1 MIKLTRDMVVI
12 DLETTSNKADSARI
26 VSISAIR
33 ITPEGKMDKLYLVLN
48 PEAPIDPK
56 ASETHGFYE
65 DDVKDCPTFKQKAVA
80 IHNHISGCGVY
91 VTYNGNRFDL
101 PILSRQLS
109 EAGLSLPLE
118 DIDIIDVFGLVTRLN
133 PRTLTAMVKQYLGE
147 DLEGAHDASV
157 DTMATV
163 RLLYKMA
170 QVHPEIPED
179 TKDIA
184 LFANNDKPLLDLAGK
199 FSYNEDGKII
209 FVGGKHNEEVVD
221 LSKHRSYMEWMQ
233 RADKPPFNPD
243 TLVIVNKFLNN
254 QISN

>member
-1 MIKLTRDMVVI
+1 MIKLTKDMVVI
-12 DLETTSNKADSARI
+12 DLETNSNRADSARI
-26 VSISAIR
+26 VSISTIR

-118 DIDIIDVFGLVTRLN
+118 GIDIIDVFGLVTRLN

-147 DLEGAHDASV
+147 DLTEAHNAEA

-184 LFANNDKPLLDLAGK
+184 LFANNDKPLIDISGFFTVNDNNDVI
-199 FSYNEDGKII
+199 FST
-209 FVGGKHNEEVVD
+209 GKHMNEVVS
-221 LSKHRSYMEWMQ
+221 LGAHESYLRWMV
-233 RADKPPFNPD
+233 DKGNFSQQTRD
-243 TLVIVNKFLNN
+243 IANKFLNN
-254 QISN
+254 K

>member
-1 MIKLTRDMVVI
+1 MIKLTKDMVVI
-12 DLETTSNKADSARI
+12 DLETTTNKSDSARI
-26 VSISAIR
+26 VSLSAIR

-65 DDVKDCPTFKQKAVA
+65 DDVKGCPTFKQKAVA

-101 PILSRQLS
+101 PILSRQLN
-109 EAGLSLPLE
+109 EAGLSLPL
-118 DIDIIDVFGLVTRLN
+118 DGIDIIDVFGLVTRLN

-147 DLEGAHDASV
+147 DLTEAHNAEA

-184 LFANNDKPLLDLAGK
+184 LFANNDKTLIDISGFFTVDDDGYTA
-199 FSYNEDGKII
+199 FST
-209 FVGGKHNEEVVD
+209 GKHMGERVSID
-221 LSKHRSYMEWMQ
+221 QHRSYLDWMVTKGNFSQ
-233 RADKPPFNPD
+233 QTRDIA
-243 TLVIVNKFLNN
+243 NKFLNN
-254 QISN
+254 K